1 MRPAYPAVAGAFAL
15 VCDLPGR
22 KSLGPPALLEGA
34 AGARARGGN
43 FEVME
48 VIAFI
53 GPSGTGKSHRALAV
67 AHDYQTDVIID
78 DGLLIRGTR
87 ILAGVSAKEQPT
99 RVGAIKTALF
109 LDPRH
114 AAEVKERI
122 AALAPSRVLVIST
135 SREMARRIT
144 GNLGLPEPGRFIDI
158 TEVATP
164 REIAR
169 ARQVRRQMGKHVIPV
184 PTVEVKP
191 RFKGPFI
198 EPLRTFLR
206 RRHAQP
212 GKGKNLWV
220 EQTIVRPT
228 FNIWGHF
235 YVADSVIQQ
244 LAAHLVKNEA
254 LSEPRVQVENTDG
267 GLVLHIEVTG
277 RYGIGWRPFLLAAQK
292 KVKAGI
298 EEMTSLP
305 VKAVNITVRHLAR

>member
-1 MRPAYPAVAGAFAL
+1 
-15 VCDLPGR
+15 
-22 KSLGPPALLEGA
+22 
-34 AGARARGGN
+34 
-43 FEVME
+43 ME
-48 VIAFI
+48 IIAFI
-53 GPSGTGKSHRALAV
+53 GPSGSGKSHRALAV
-67 AHDYQTDVIID
+67 AHDYQTDLIID
-78 DGLLIRGTR
+78 DGLLIRGSR

-109 LDPRH
+109 LDPQH
-114 AAEVKERI
+114 AAEVKAQI
-122 AALAPSRVLVIST
+122 ATLAPSRILLIST
-135 SREMARRIT
+135 SREMACRIAQ
-144 GNLGLPEPGRFIDI
+144 NLELPQPGLFIDI

-169 ARQVRRQMGKHVIPV
+169 AQQIRKRMGKHVIPV

-206 RRHAQP
+206 RRNAQP
-212 GKGKNLWV
+212 GKSKNLWV

-235 YVADSVIQQ
+235 YVANNVIEQ

-254 LSEPRVQVENTDG
+254 LGEPRVHVENTPS
-267 GLVLHIEVTG
+267 GLILHIEVTG
-277 RYGIGWRPFLLAAQK
+277 RYGVAWRPFLLAAQK

-298 EEMTSLP
+298 EDMTALP
-305 VKAVNITVRHLAR
+305 VKAVNITVKHLAR